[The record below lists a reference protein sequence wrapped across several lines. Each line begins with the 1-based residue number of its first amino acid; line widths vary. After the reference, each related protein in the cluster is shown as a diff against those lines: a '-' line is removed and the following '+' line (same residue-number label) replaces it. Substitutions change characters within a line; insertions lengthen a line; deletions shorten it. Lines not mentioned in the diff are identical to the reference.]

1 RFASIHLVLIGLILF
16 GILAISVRLL
26 QSQVALLAIIFVVIA
41 LVTAL
46 LYYQKET
53 YEISELEQI
62 ELLKDQTEVTL
73 KNLLDQMPV
82 GVIQFNIETNEVE
95 WFNPYAELI
104 FTDEEGFFDDD
115 KVREIII
122 NKRSGAASQT
132 FEVSGNKYAAYLD
145 LKTGVFYFFDATM
158 GNRQLGDAAMIRPVI
173 GIISVDYYD
182 DM

>member
-1 RFASIHLVLIGLILF
+1 MKIFRFASIHLVLIGLILF

-62 ELLKDQTEVTL
+62 ELLNDQTEVTL

-82 GVIQFNIETNEVE
+82 GVIQFNIETN
-95 WFNPYAELI
+95 
-104 FTDEEGFFDDD
+104 
-115 KVREIII
+115 
-122 NKRSGAASQT
+122 
-132 FEVSGNKYAAYLD
+132 
-145 LKTGVFYFFDATM
+145 
-158 GNRQLGDAAMIRPVI
+158 
-173 GIISVDYYD
+173 
-182 DM
+182 